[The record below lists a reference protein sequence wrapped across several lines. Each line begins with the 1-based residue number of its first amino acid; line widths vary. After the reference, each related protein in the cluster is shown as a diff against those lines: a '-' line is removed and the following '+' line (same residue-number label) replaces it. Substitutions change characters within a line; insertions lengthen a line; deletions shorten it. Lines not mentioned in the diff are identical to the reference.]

1 MPRPLAAGLL
11 LAVTMLWGF
20 AFVAQK
26 TAMDSMGPLTFSAI
40 RYALASLC
48 VLPLVLW
55 ELRGGKARLVSG
67 RDWRVIGLIAV
78 FFFLGVY
85 LQQAGLTMT
94 TVTNSGFLTSLYVL
108 FVPLLAVVILKLAP
122 HPIVWLGMPM
132 ALIGVYLLNGARI
145 DSLNLGDVLV
155 IGSAVAWAFQ
165 VLLIGI
171 VSKRTGL
178 PITISVICFAATA
191 IFSTRGAFAVET
203 PSLSGIGEGWIEIL
217 YSAILSTAVA
227 FTLQAVA
234 QQYVPPSNAA
244 IILSGEGIFAAIG
257 GALLL
262 NERLSVIG
270 YMGAALIF
278 FAILAVEV
286 IPALRRPA
294 VVN

>member
-1 MPRPLAAGLL
+1 
-11 LAVTMLWGF
+11 
-20 AFVAQK
+20 
-26 TAMDSMGPLTFSAI
+26 
-40 RYALASLC
+40 
-48 VLPLVLW
+48 
-55 ELRGGKARLVSG
+55 
-67 RDWRVIGLIAV
+67 
-78 FFFLGVY
+78 
-85 LQQAGLTMT
+85 
-94 TVTNSGFLTSLYVL
+94 
-108 FVPLLAVVILKLAP
+108 
-122 HPIVWLGMPM
+122 MPM
-132 ALIGVYLLNGARI
+132 ALIGIYLLNGARV
-145 DSLNLGDVLV
+145 DSLNLGDMLV

-178 PITISVICFAATA
+178 PVTISVICFAATA
-191 IFSTRGAFAVET
+191 LFSTAGAFAIET
-203 PSLSGIGEGWIEIL
+203 PSLSGMGEGWIEIL

-278 FAILAVEV
+278 LAILAVEV